1 MYTIAIDIGGT
12 FTDVIVIDDQSGRT
26 CMGKALTTP
35 KDLQLG
41 VMDSLSNAAAE
52 VGLEV
57 PVLLGQASRMVHA
70 TTQSSNAVFS
80 FTGARTA
87 VLTTRG
93 FGDTLMIMRA
103 TGRVAGLSVFERH
116 HYRATS
122 KPRLLVDERDIF
134 EVVERVDSRGE
145 VVTPLDEEQVR
156 EIARTLIARG
166 YRAVAV
172 SYLFSHQ
179 NPVHERRTEEIL
191 RREAPALYVSI
202 GSSIASVLGEYERSA
217 TALFNAYVGPVIE
230 SYLSRLERTLAD
242 AGLKQKLLIVQANGG
257 LATVSQTVPIYTIES
272 GPAAGVVGAGHMA
285 REFGYDNVVATDVGG
300 TTFKVAVIRGGEWS
314 YSAQTVLNQYQL
326 RLPMIDVSSIGAGGG
341 SIAWVDAGRL
351 RIGPRSASADPG
363 PACYGLGGE
372 EPTVTDAD
380 VVLGYISPDAF
391 LGGRMTLR
399 PEFAH
404 QAILR
409 RIAEPL
415 FGGDVVA
422 AAAGI
427 RRVVDSQMA
436 DLIRKSTLERGYDTR
451 EFVMMAY
458 GGAGPVHAAA
468 YALEAGCERLVIPYF
483 ATVHSAY
490 GAALSDIRFS
500 LQFSE
505 PIVIQDDPTR
515 IEEIFVSMETRGRA
529 ALVSAD
535 VPEERREYHRWVE
548 ARYRRQV
555 HQLRIPAPR
564 RVDAAALHRLVRS
577 FEAEYERL
585 FGAGSGLSEAGVEL
599 INYGVDAIGRVTKA
613 PWERVSDS
621 GVSSP
626 IATRPA
632 YCPKRRA
639 MVATPVYDGPRLAAE
654 TRITGP
660 AIIEHPGTTIVI
672 HSGQHATIDAFRHT
686 HVATGATGATGATV
700 AMDATDA
707 TGATDGGDPDA

>member
-1 MYTIAIDIGGT
+1 VYTIAVDIGGT
-12 FTDVIVIDDQSGRT
+12 FTDVIVIDDRSGRT

-35 KDLQLG
+35 RDLQQG
-41 VMDSLSNAAAE
+41 VMDSLSNAAHE
-52 VGLEV
+52 LGLGV
-57 PVLLGQASRMVHA
+57 PALLGQASRMVHA

-80 FTGARTA
+80 FSGARTA

-134 EVVERVDSRGE
+134 EVVERVDAGGE

-156 EIARTLIARG
+156 AIARALIAGG
-166 YRAVAV
+166 YEAIAV

-179 NPVHERRTEEIL
+179 NPVHERRTAEIL
-191 RREAPALYVSI
+191 RSEAPGLYISI
-202 GSSIASVLGEYERSA
+202 GSAIASVLGEYERSA

-230 SYLSRLERTLAD
+230 SYLSRLERMLAD
-242 AGLKQKLLIVQANGG
+242 GGLKQKLLIVQANGG
-257 LATVSQTVPIYTIES
+257 LATVAQTVPIYTIES
-272 GPAAGVVGAGHMA
+272 GPAAGVVGAGYMA
-285 REFGYDNVVATDVGG
+285 REFGYDNVIATDVGG
-300 TTFKVAVIRGGEWS
+300 TTFKVSVIQGGAWS
-314 YSAQTVLNQYQL
+314 YSSQTVLNQYQL
-326 RLPMIDVSSIGAGGG
+326 RLPMIDVASIGAGGG

-351 RIGPRSASADPG
+351 RIGPKSASADPG
-363 PACYGLGGE
+363 PACYGLGGK

-380 VVLGYISPDAF
+380 VALGYISPDAF
-391 LGGRMTLR
+391 LGGRMKLR
-399 PEFAH
+399 PELAH
-404 QAILR
+404 EALLR
-409 RIAEPL
+409 RVAEPL

-427 RRVVDSQMA
+427 RKVVDSQMA
-436 DLIRKSTLERGYDTR
+436 DLIRKSTLERGYDPR
-451 EFVMMAY
+451 DFVMMAY
-458 GGAGPVHAAA
+458 GGAGPVHAAS
-468 YALEAGCERLVIPYF
+468 YALEAGCDRLVVPYF

-515 IEEIFVSMETRGRA
+515 IEEIFNGMEAQGRA
-529 ALVSAD
+529 ALATAD
-535 VPEERREYHRWVE
+535 APESRREYHRWVE

-555 HQLRIPAPR
+555 HQLRIPAPS
-564 RVDAAALHRLVRS
+564 RVDGAALKQLVRA

-599 INYGVDAIGRVTKA
+599 INYGVDAIGRVGKA
-613 PWERVSDS
+613 PWERVPKG
-621 GVSSP
+621 GVAGP
-626 IATRPA
+626 TATRLA
-632 YCPKRRA
+632 YCPQRRT
-639 MVATPVYDGPRLAAE
+639 MVSTPIYDGPRLPAD
-654 TRITGP
+654 TRIAGP

-672 HSGQHATIDAFRHT
+672 HTGQEARIDEFRHT
-686 HVATGATGATGATV
+686 HIATGANVQGV
-700 AMDATDA
+700 
-707 TGATDGGDPDA
+707 PHV